1 MVMERVCLHDGQV
14 VYILMILGTMD
25 SFDTSLCL
33 FWLLMLH
40 TFPTTIMMITII
52 SLMPVA
58 DVVESGSFEWS
69 TSWTDFTF
77 KYSRWLSGTKIT
89 RRGNV
94 TGSRFNHRK
103 ALLLSHCPLVVV
115 VEQK

>member
-58 DVVESGSFEWS
+58 DV
-69 TSWTDFTF
+69 
-77 KYSRWLSGTKIT
+77 YSRWLSGTKIT

>member
-52 SLMPVA
+52 SLMPSSIQDGYLELKLLVGEMSP
-58 DVVESGSFEWS
+58 DLVS
-69 TSWTDFTF
+69 TIEKHYF
-77 KYSRWLSGTKIT
+77 
-89 RRGNV
+89 
-94 TGSRFNHRK
+94 
-103 ALLLSHCPLVVV
+103 
-115 VEQK
+115 